1 MTFFQ
6 IAVFTKGNN
15 LVLSVNELSP
25 TSHLVIHRQVAATAK
40 SLPNCSL
47 GIAIHVTA
55 VSHLYSTVGQV
66 SRLFVYTYLHFQ
78 NARLIL
84 QEGLER
90 IPPDRVLYCDTVG

>member
-66 SRLFVYTYLHFQ
+66 SRLFVYTYLHFFRTLDSYYKRDWSVYHLTGYST
-78 NARLIL
+78 AIR
-84 QEGLER
+84 
-90 IPPDRVLYCDTVG
+90 